1 MDGIIDDP
9 LKAKQLKEMGDE
21 CERKCGGKT
30 AIRIPVTDN

>member
-30 AIRIPVTDN
+30 AIRISVTDD